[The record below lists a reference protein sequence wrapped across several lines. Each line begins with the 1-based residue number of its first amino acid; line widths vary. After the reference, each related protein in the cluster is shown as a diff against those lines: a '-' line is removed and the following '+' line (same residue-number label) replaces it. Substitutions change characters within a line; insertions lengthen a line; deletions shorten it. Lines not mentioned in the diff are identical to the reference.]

1 MNKNSNFKKNR
12 NSSQNRN
19 NNARRVSPTDRA
31 LELLGVYQ
39 DTLCMGFSEETWT
52 QATRILNEISM
63 HVDLDTHRELGALM
77 TEAYTDANIQNTILG
92 CERVAL
98 NLQKTQTRTT
108 R

>member
-1 MNKNSNFKKNR
+1 MNKNSKMNKNR
-12 NSSQNRN
+12 NQNRN
-19 NNARRVSPTDRA
+19 HNQRRVSPTDRA

-39 DTLCMGFSEETWT
+39 DTLCMGYSEETWT
-52 QATRILNEISM
+52 QAARILNELSM

-77 TEAYTDANIQNTILG
+77 TEAYTDASIQNTILG

-98 NLQKTQTRTT
+98 NLQKTQTRTN

>member
-1 MNKNSNFKKNR
+1 MNKNNNNKKNR
-12 NSSQNRN
+12 NQNRN
-19 NNARRVSPTDRA
+19 HNQQRRFSPSDRA

-39 DTLCMGFSEETWT
+39 DTLCMGYSEETWT

-63 HVDLDTHRELGALM
+63 HVDLDTQRELGALM
-77 TEAYTDANIQNTILG
+77 TDAYTDATIQNTILG

-98 NLQKTQTRTT
+98 NLQKTQTRTN